1 MSSPKVL
8 VIAPAFHQYGEAI
21 ARAFTEIGY
30 EASSFAYDGLPDI
43 AAKVTN
49 KLLVE
54 LPSRLGSA
62 TGDERRIRRATD
74 RAVEVLRST
83 RPDRVVVVRGD
94 ALDGRFWSELVDSGV
109 PTVVWL
115 YDELERMSHELDHLR
130 SVSAVATY
138 SPNDAVTL
146 TAQAI
151 PASTLPLAFDTS
163 VSFTSRPAREIVFVG
178 AAYPGRVATL
188 SALHSAGLPVRGYGR
203 DWSHAPFDRLRTWKL
218 HRPDLP
224 WGREIDRATGYGIMA
239 GATATLNLHGVQ
251 DGFTMRTF
259 EACGAGALQIVDRR
273 EVSLHFDIGT
283 EVVAFESPDE
293 LLELSHRAMKDR
305 MWRDTIALAGQ
316 RRALAEHT
324 FVHRAR
330 VLASMWN

>member
-8 VIAPAFHQYGEAI
+8 VIAPAFHRYGDAI
-21 ARAFTEIGY
+21 ASAFTEIGY
-30 EASSFAYDGLPDI
+30 EASSFSYDGLTDV
-43 AAKVTN
+43 AAKITN

-54 LPSRLGSA
+54 LPNRLGSA

-74 RAVEVLRST
+74 RSIDVLRSV

-94 ALDGRFWSELVDSGV
+94 ALDSRFWSELVDSAI

-115 YDELERMSHELDHLR
+115 YDELERMSHDLEHLR
-130 SVSAVATY
+130 SVTAVATY

-146 TAQAI
+146 TALGI

-163 VSFTSRPAREIVFVG
+163 VSITSRPTQEIVFVG
-178 AAYPGRVATL
+178 AAYPSRVATL
-188 SALHSAGLPVRGYGR
+188 STLHGAGLPVRAYGR
-203 DWSHAPFDRLRTWKL
+203 DWSHAAFDRLRTWKL

-224 WGREIDRATGYGIMA
+224 WGREIDRASGYGLMA
-239 GATATLNLHGVQ
+239 GAAATLNLHGVQ
-251 DGFTMRTF
+251 DGLTMRTF
-259 EACGAGALQIVDRR
+259 EACGAGAFQIVDRR
-273 EVSLHFDIGT
+273 EVSLHFDLGT
-283 EVVAFESPDE
+283 EVVAFDSPAE
-293 LLELSHRAMKDR
+293 LLELSHRVMKDR
-305 MWRDTIALAGQ
+305 VWRDAIALAGQ

-330 VLASMWN
+330 SLETMWK

>member
-1 MSSPKVL
+1 
-8 VIAPAFHQYGEAI
+8 
-21 ARAFTEIGY
+21 
-30 EASSFAYDGLPDI
+30 
-43 AAKVTN
+43 VT
-49 KLLVE
+49 
-54 LPSRLGSA
+54 
-62 TGDERRIRRATD
+62 
-74 RAVEVLRST
+74 
-83 RPDRVVVVRGD
+83 
-94 ALDGRFWSELVDSGV
+94 
-109 PTVVWL
+109 
-115 YDELERMSHELDHLR
+115 
-130 SVSAVATY
+130 AVATY
-138 SPNDAVTL
+138 SPIDAVAL
-146 TAQAI
+146 TAQGI

-188 SALHSAGLPVRGYGR
+188 CALHGAGVPVRGYGR

-273 EVSLHFDIGT
+273 EVSLHFDVGT
-283 EVVAFESPDE
+283 EVVAFDSPDE

-305 MWRDTIALAGQ
+305 VWRDTIALAGQ